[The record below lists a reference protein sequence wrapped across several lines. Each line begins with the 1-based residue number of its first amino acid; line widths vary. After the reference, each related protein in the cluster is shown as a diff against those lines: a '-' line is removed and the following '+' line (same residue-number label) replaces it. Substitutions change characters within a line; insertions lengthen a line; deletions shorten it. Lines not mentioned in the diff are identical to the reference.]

1 MNKFITVKNGVKT
14 YGKGANSVTA
24 NKNLNFEIEPGELTI
39 ILGASGAGKSTLLNI
54 LGGMDSITSGSV
66 NVNGVELGNLDSKG
80 LTTYRRKQVGF
91 VFQFYNLVQNL
102 TITENVELA
111 SEIVEHPM
119 DALEALK
126 SVGLEKRA
134 NNFPAQLSGGEQQR
148 VAIARALAKNPDL
161 LLADEPTGA
170 LDYKT
175 GKKILQLFQDFT
187 RKYKKNVIIVTHNSL
202 LKPMADHVIE
212 MSDGKIKSD
221 TFNENPVPVESLEW

>member
-1 MNKFITVKNGVKT
+1 MNKFITVKNEVKT
-14 YGKGANSVTA
+14 YGGGTNSVTA
-24 NKNLNFEIEPGELTI
+24 NKDINFEINPGELTI
-39 ILGASGAGKSTLLNI
+39 ILGASGAGKSTLLNV
-54 LGGMDSITSGSV
+54 LGGMDSITTGSI
-66 NVNGVELGNLDSKG
+66 NVNGVELRNLDGKG

-91 VFQFYNLVQNL
+91 VFQFYNLIQNL
-102 TITENVELA
+102 TTVENVELA
-111 SEIVEHPM
+111 SEIVDNPM

-126 SVGLEKRA
+126 SVGLESRA

-148 VAIARALAKNPDL
+148 VAIARALAKNPDI

-212 MSDGKIKSD
+212 MADGEIKSD
-221 TFNENPVPVESLEW
+221 TFNSNPVPVENLEW